1 MTLGFIGLGVMGEPM
16 CRNLAARSD
25 EAVHAFDR
33 APEPLARLAQHGVTA
48 CGSAEALAE
57 ACDTVF
63 LALPS
68 GAHVQAVCAALLP
81 RARAGFTVVDCGTSP
96 VALTRAL
103 AADFAAAGADYA
115 DAPIAR
121 TRQAAEDGTLSIMV
135 GADPAVFAGIRPL
148 LACMASDIT
157 HCGAIG
163 AGQIAKIMNNMVL
176 VQTVAAL
183 CEALAV
189 ARAAGMDGRVLLDTL
204 AKGSAD
210 SFALRNH
217 AMKAVLPGAFPERA
231 FSAEYA
237 LKDIGYALDLARDAG
252 LAVPGAERA
261 AALLRAAIARGD
273 GALYW
278 PVISRVIGLA

>member
-1 MTLGFIGLGVMGEPM
+1 MSIGFVGLGVMGEPM
-16 CRNLAARSD
+16 CRNLAARSG
-25 EAVHAFDR
+25 VSVRAFDR
-33 APEPLARLAQHGVTA
+33 APEPLARLATHDVTA
-48 CGSAEALAE
+48 CDSLEALAD
-57 ACDTVF
+57 ASDIVF

-68 GAHVQAVCAALLP
+68 GVQVQQVCAALLS

-96 VALTRAL
+96 VALTCAL

-135 GADPAVFAGIRPL
+135 GADSAVFARIRPL

-157 HCGAIG
+157 HCGG
-163 AGQIAKIMNNMVL
+163 VGTGQIAKIMNNMVL

-189 ARAAGMDGRVLLDTL
+189 AGAAGMDGAVLLDTL

-217 AMKAVLPGAFPERA
+217 AMKAVLPGVFPERA

-278 PVISRVIGLA
+278 PVISRVIDRA